1 MFPIFPVIG
10 DMYFFVFLIL
20 VLQLRTL
27 IFDIVFQL
35 GTSSRF
41 EAEKRR
47 EKKHITNKIL
57 KVGFI
62 DLKYLTKKHER
73 C

>member
-47 EKKHITNKIL
+47 EKNI
-57 KVGFI
+57 
-62 DLKYLTKKHER
+62 
-73 C
+73 